1 MTVQRARA
9 ALSFV
14 WVISVGALVLLFVP
28 RSVMRF
34 YPGDPLEAWTW
45 LVQLSFP
52 ALGIIIAAW
61 SVTGSDADDTPVRSQ
76 YVFWC
81 ALVLSLIYLATIY
94 VVVGLEPQSEDAW
107 LTVFHNSGI
116 YLGFFQGVVV
126 AALGKFF
133 IENVHPTSIR
143 KKKMV
148 R

>member
-9 ALSFV
+9 ALSLI
-14 WVISVGALVLLFVP
+14 WVMLVGPLVLLFVA

-34 YPGDPLEAWTW
+34 YPGELLDAWTW
-45 LVQLSFP
+45 LVQLLFP
-52 ALGIIIAAW
+52 VLGIIIAAW

-81 ALVLSLIYLATIY
+81 ALVLSLFYLATIY
-94 VVVGLEPQSEDAW
+94 VVVGLEPQSKDDW

-143 KKKMV
+143 RKKTI